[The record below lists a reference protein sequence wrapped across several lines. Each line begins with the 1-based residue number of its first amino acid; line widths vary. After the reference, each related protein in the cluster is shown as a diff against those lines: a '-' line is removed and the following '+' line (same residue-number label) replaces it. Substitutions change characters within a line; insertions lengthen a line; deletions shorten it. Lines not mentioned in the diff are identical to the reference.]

1 MAQDYNSTL
10 NLPATDFPMRGNL
23 PKREPEILKKWEDSR
38 LYYKM
43 IEKNQGKPSYILHD
57 GPPYANG
64 EIHLGTA
71 LNKTLKDFIVKY
83 KNMSGFC
90 APYVPGWDTHGLPI
104 ELKAMKS
111 IGVENGAIP
120 PVELRKHCRDFAM
133 THVKNQM
140 KQFKRLGTLGD
151 YDDPYLTLKH
161 EYEARQVEVFGKM
174 AKDGYMYKGLK
185 PVYWC
190 PDCNTAL
197 AEAEIEYSNDP
208 CHSIYVKFNVTDDKG
223 LFTAMGLDLSK
234 VFFVIWTTT
243 TWTIPG
249 NLAICLGPDYDYT
262 LVQVGN
268 EYYVMANEL
277 VKTTMESAG
286 ISEYKTIGLFRGSEL
301 EHIKTKHPLYDRLSP
316 VIVGDHVTL
325 ESGTG
330 CVHTAP
336 GYGVED
342 FEVCKNYDDIG
353 ILVCVDAKGRQTAEA
368 GEFEGMDTDTA
379 NKAIAKKLEEV
390 GALLAIQKIVHQ
402 YPHCWRCNSP
412 IIYRATE
419 QWFCS
424 VNGFKD
430 EAVKAIESVKWIPAW
445 GEDRIKGMVRD
456 RSDWCIS
463 RQRTWGVPIP
473 IVYCKDCG
481 KPIVTDE
488 TIKAISDMFKAEG
501 ADAWWI
507 KEPAEFIPSTVKCEC
522 GCGEFI
528 KEYDIMDVWFDSGV
542 SHTAVMEQHKG
553 LSWPADLYL
562 EGADQYRGWFQS
574 SLLTSVVYKG
584 SAPYKAVCTHGWV
597 VDGEGKTMHKSLGN
611 GIAPNEITDVY
622 GADIL
627 RLWVASSDYHSDI
640 RISQP
645 ILKQLSEAYKKIR
658 NTARFIL
665 GNLGNGKG
673 FNPDTD
679 CVSDDKLTE
688 LDKWALMRLDSLI
701 DKVNEGYNAFDF
713 HIAFHAIHNFC
724 VTDMS
729 NFYLDIIKDRLYC
742 EKEDSEVRR
751 AAQTAMYRI
760 LSAVA
765 RLAAPII
772 SFTAEEIWTYMPH
785 TSTDDKE
792 SIFLNQ
798 MPEKSG
804 IEFSDEFVSK
814 WEFIYSTRETVN
826 KVLEEKRNEKLIG
839 KSLEANIIIHC
850 GESLYE
856 KYNALTE
863 ELKDILIVSGVSA
876 SKDGN
881 NEVPEIEVIKAEGEK
896 CERCWSYSNTVG
908 SDSEHPTLCARC
920 AAVVK

>member
-522 GCGEFI
+522 GCGEFT

-542 SHTAVMEQHKG
+542 SYTAVMEQHKG

-881 NEVPEIEVIKAEGEK
+881 DEVPEIEVIKAEGDK

>member
-488 TIKAISDMFKAEG
+488 TIKSISDMFKAEG

-522 GCGEFI
+522 GCGEFT

-814 WEFIYSTRETVN
+814 WEFVYSTRETVN

-881 NEVPEIEVIKAEGEK
+881 DEVPEIEVIKAEGEK